1 MSEERARQAREV
13 GERILHLLTLLAK
26 SKWTPDVREDVCVRR
41 TAESCGLS
49 RARRSG
55 SIALSDA
62 WKMEAA
68 RRDWMLEMPD
78 SQETAARL
86 MCAGTGE
93 SRELGEVRSGDW

>member
-1 MSEERARQAREV
+1 MSEERAQQAREV

-26 SKWTPDVREDVCVRR
+26 SKWTPDVREGVCVRG
-41 TAESCGLS
+41 TAECCGLS

-68 RRDWMLEMPD
+68 RHDWMLEMPD
-78 SQETAARL
+78 SQETAGRL